1 MLGKYVSAGNKI
13 ELHPIRRDTGN
24 EKTHISK
31 INQVLEDDKLEI
43 LMPVEGAKIVLLA
56 RNIPYDLVIYT
67 ASGLYQCKVKVGE
80 RYKSGNVY
88 LQQLELLTGIK
99 KYQRRE
105 YYRHSCSVPVF
116 SRQLTDEE
124 KTNLVW
130 DDTILGKEGESIDLG
145 GGGVRFYVRQEYE
158 PDDLILC
165 VLKLELKDGIKEIQ
179 ALGKVLN
186 IKQVPD
192 VKMYE
197 VRVQFEK
204 ISNAAREQ
212 IIQYIFEDERKRRK
226 KSSGL

>member
-1 MLGKYVSAGNKI
+1 MLEKYIASGNKV
-13 ELHPIRRDTGN
+13 ELHPIRRDSN
-24 EKTHISK
+24 VEKSHISK
-31 INQVLEDDKLEI
+31 VNQVLGDDKVEI
-43 LMPVEGAKIVLLA
+43 LMPVEDGKIVLLA
-56 RNIPYDLVIYT
+56 RNIPYDLVVY
-67 ASGLYQCKVKVGE
+67 SSKGLYQCKVKASD

-105 YYRHSCSVPVF
+105 YYRYSCSVPVF
-116 SRQLTDEE
+116 SRKLTEEE

-130 DDTILGKEGESIDLG
+130 DDKLPGKEGESIDLG

-158 PDDLILC
+158 KDEMILC
-165 VLKLELKDGIKEIQ
+165 VLKLELKDGVKEIQ
-179 ALGKVLN
+179 ALGKVLS

-197 VRVQFEK
+197 VRVQYEK
-204 ISNAAREQ
+204 ITNVAREH

-226 KSSGL
+226 KNNGL